1 MRRAVPA
8 DGTAPRTRQSP
19 PMGPDPMQDAYRRAM
34 DALYLACIGL
44 AGAAVVVITLVVP
57 WGVFTRYVL
66 NRGSAW
72 PEPLAILLMVLFTF
86 LGAAACYRANAH
98 IAVDMIA
105 GATPRAVRRM
115 LALLVNL
122 LLGALSLFMVV
133 YGLELCAT
141 TWNQVIAEF
150 PFLSVGITYLPL
162 PIGGAITL
170 LFIVERLWLGPPPLG
185 SIVYNDHAVEED

>member
-1 MRRAVPA
+1 
-8 DGTAPRTRQSP
+8 
-19 PMGPDPMQDAYRRAM
+19 MQDAFRRAM
-34 DALYLACIGL
+34 DWVYLACVGL
-44 AGAAVVVITLVVP
+44 AGASVAVITLVVP

-72 PEPLAILLMVLFTF
+72 PEPMAILLMVLFTF

-105 GATPRAVRRM
+105 GATPPPVRRF
-115 LALLVNL
+115 LALAVDLIL
-122 LLGALSLFMVV
+122 AAISLFMVL

-162 PIGGAITL
+162 PLGGAITL
-170 LFIVERLWLGPPPLG
+170 LFIVERIWIGAPPPG
-185 SIVYNDHAVEED
+185 SIVYADAAIEEE